1 MLRINDKEA
10 QMKYVEKEE
19 TEQTET
25 DGNTDKKTETNKN
38 NDDNTGEDF
47 SDNAKEKYVNK
58 ILLILFAAM
67 L

>member
-1 MLRINDKEA
+1 
-10 QMKYVEKEE
+10 MKYVEKEE

-58 ILLILFAAM
+58 ILLILFASM